1 MAEARNETSR
11 KDDTR
16 MNVFKDILQTSP
28 QKLAEMLRKREFE
41 DLEGLLNRLPN
52 PGRDRDSAFDV
63 VRKAFALVKYPL
75 YEQSDAYADLSAN
88 NFYTALN
95 FVYGYITSSRATERA
110 QGALVK
116 TAADATKLAQEKEAQ
131 RAELERLT
139 SELQA
144 VNEKLTDLAYKDQLT
159 KCYNRMFFDT
169 QLRTEIE
176 ESQRHK
182 NRPLSLIYLDL
193 DGYKKV
199 NDTFGHEAGDHIL
212 RDVAKTIA
220 GVVQE
225 RRTSTDLFCRLGG
238 DEFTL
243 LLPITDETGAAK
255 LADRVLAVVKNT
267 QFKYVG
273 NAVPI
278 GVTLGVAQHIP
289 GEDSV
294 QLYLRADKA
303 LYVGK
308 SWGKGKVVTD
318 SLLVKRLRESK
329 EFPEKLME
337 DYRIIHPA
345 LKEHYFGIKQIDT
358 ALKTPNP

>member
-1 MAEARNETSR
+1 MAEAQNELTR

-28 QKLAEMLRKREFE
+28 QKLSDMFRKREFE
-41 DLEGLLNRLPN
+41 DLEALLNRLPN

-63 VRKAFALVKYPL
+63 IKKAFALVKYPL
-75 YEQSDAYADLSAN
+75 YEQSQTYADLTAN
-88 NFYTALN
+88 NFHTALV

-139 SELQA
+139 LELQTA
-144 VNEKLTDLAYKDQLT
+144 NEKLTDLAYKDQLT

-169 QLRTEIE
+169 QLKAEIE

-193 DGYKKV
+193 DGYKQV

-212 RDVAKTIA
+212 RDVAKTIS
-220 GVVQE
+220 GVVQD
-225 RRTSTDLFCRLGG
+225 RRTSTDMFCRLGG

-243 LLPITDETGAAK
+243 LLPITDEAGAAK
-255 LADRVLAVVKNT
+255 LAERVLAVVKNT

-273 NAVPI
+273 NSVPI

-289 GEDSV
+289 GEDSGL
-294 QLYLRADKA
+294 LYLRADKA

-308 SWGKGKVVTD
+308 AWGKGRVVTD
-318 SLLVKRLRESK
+318 TLLTRRLRESK
-329 EFPEKLME
+329 EFPEKLMA

-345 LKEHYFGIKQIDT
+345 LKDHYFGISQKDT
-358 ALKTPNP
+358 DLKIPTT